1 MMAGMFAHV
10 FLFII
15 SAAIA
20 FVSWRHWHLAAQVRA
35 PGSLRAPVLF
45 GFALLALWQLPC
57 AWWAWRDARRKQ
69 KPILRLGGFVWN
81 QNDFCRGWLI
91 TGETGSGKTLA
102 AINTMLWQVTRNC
115 PDWGGICID
124 DKGLY
129 WETLSKMFR
138 TLGREKDL
146 ILLKVRPEGAPA
158 DWEPPHVYNFLEDR
172 RLPYSARAKDVCDVA
187 ASLGQD
193 GEQPFFKAQAEIQ
206 MDFAFRALDCAG
218 LPVTLDNAYDLLASE
233 SFLLEIM
240 TRVRKVHSR
249 EAAALCAHHRTQIVS
264 QPKEQLGGVRGT
276 LANRLKHFTHPD
288 ITKVFCPEKSSFGIS
303 EIDRGKVV
311 CVSIPQ
317 RFKTER
323 RYIHTLLK
331 LVFYSHVLLRFDR
344 PAEERAK
351 DNLLILWADE
361 AQKIITASED
371 GTSDYNVVDVIREAR
386 ATVVA
391 ATQSYTSLIPPIGD
405 EQKAK
410 VFIANMA
417 NRIICK
423 AADEESAKI
432 AADTLGKKKY
442 KKRNYGYSGGMRTM
456 SYSEEEKYYIEPH
469 EFRRLRKF
477 EAVVQHCEVG
487 FRRVRLKPRGAD
499 GKVPEWFKG

>member
-1 MMAGMFAHV
+1 M
-10 FLFII
+10 
-15 SAAIA
+15 
-20 FVSWRHWHLAAQVRA
+20 
-35 PGSLRAPVLF
+35 RAPVSAAFVGLACWQIAC
-45 GFALLALWQLPC
+45 GYWALC
-57 AWWAWRDARRKQ
+57 EARGRPR
-69 KPILRLGGFVWN
+69 PILHLGGFAWSM
-81 QNDFCRGWLI
+81 NDFCRGWLI
-91 TGETGSGKTLA
+91 TGETGSGKTQA
-102 AINTMLWQVTRNC
+102 VINNMLWQVTMNC
-115 PDWGGICID
+115 PNWGGICID

-129 WETLSKMFR
+129 WETLSTMFR
-138 TLGREKDL
+138 AFGREKDL
-146 ILLKVRPEGAPA
+146 ILLRVRPEGAPA
-158 DWEPPHVYNFLEDR
+158 CWRPEHTFNFLADK

-193 GEQPFFKAQAEIQ
+193 GEQPFFKAQSEIQ

-218 LPVTLDNAYDLLASE
+218 LPVTLEHAYEMLSSDAFMQEVLASIRNVKSDE
-233 SFLLEIM
+233 AARLLE
-240 TRVRKVHSR
+240 
-249 EAAALCAHHRTQIVS
+249 HHRTQIS
-264 QPKEQLGGVRGT
+264 NQPAEQMGGVRGT

-288 ITKVFCPEKSSFGIS
+288 IVQVFCPEESTFSMA

-311 CVSIPQ
+311 CVAIPQ

-331 LVFYSHVLLRFDR
+331 LVFYSHVLLRFDS
-344 PAEERAK
+344 PSAERAK
-351 DNLLILWADE
+351 HNLLVLWADE

-371 GTSDYNVVDVIREAR
+371 GTSDYNVVDVIREAK

-417 NRIICK
+417 NRVICK

-442 KKRNYGYSGGMRTM
+442 KKRSYSYSGGKRTV
-456 SYSEEEKYYIEPH
+456 SYSEEEKYYMEPH

-477 EAVVQHCEVG
+477 QAVVQHCEMG
-487 FRRVRLKPRGAD
+487 FRRVKLTPRGAD
-499 GKVPEWFKG
+499 GKVPEWYRG

>member
-1 MMAGMFAHV
+1 MITHIV
-10 FLFII
+10 LFFTG
-15 SAAIA
+15 AALA
-20 FVSWRHWHLAAQVRA
+20 VLAWRHWHVVPSRLPAADM
-35 PGSLRAPVLF
+35 LRAP
-45 GFALLALWQLPC
+45 LLAGLTGWALWQLPC
-57 AWWAWRDARRKQ
+57 AWWAWRDARRKP
-69 KPILRLGGFVWN
+69 KPILRLGGFKWT

-102 AINTMLWQVTRNC
+102 AINTMLWQVTQNC
-115 PDWGGICID
+115 PDWGGVCID

-129 WETLSKMFR
+129 WETLSTMFR
-138 TLGREKDL
+138 ALGREKDL

-158 DWEPPHVYNFLEDR
+158 DWKPPHVFNFLEDP
-172 RLPYSARAKDVCDVA
+172 RLPYSSKAKDVCDVA

-193 GEQPFFKAQAEIQ
+193 GDQPFFKTQAEIQ
-206 MDFAFRALDCAG
+206 MDFAFRALACTG
-218 LPVTLDNAYDLLASE
+218 VPVTLENAHELLASDAWMKRLLGKLENKGTEEAE
-233 SFLLEIM
+233 SLL
-240 TRVRKVHSR
+240 
-249 EAAALCAHHRTQIVS
+249 AHYRTQIAS
-264 QPKEQLGGVRGT
+264 QPAEQLGGVRGT
-276 LANRLKHFTHPD
+276 LANRLKHFTPPD
-288 ITKVFCPEKSSFGIS
+288 IAEVFCPDKSTFSMS
-303 EIDRGKVV
+303 EIDRSKVI

-371 GTSDYNVVDVIREAR
+371 GTSDYNVVDVIREAK

-442 KKRNYGYSGGMRTM
+442 KKRSYGYSAGKRTV
-456 SYSEEEKYYIEPH
+456 SHTEEEKYYIEPH

-477 EAVVQHCEVG
+477 EAVVQHCEEG
-487 FRRVRLKPRGAD
+487 FRRVRLMPRGAD
-499 GKVPEWFKG
+499 GKVPEWFRR

>member
-1 MMAGMFAHV
+1 MTMLFH
-10 FLFII
+10 FLLAVV
-15 SAAIA
+15 SLGCA
-20 FVSWRHWHLAAQVRA
+20 FAAQRTGMS
-35 PGSLRAPVLF
+35 PGEALAMTAV
-45 GFALLALWQLPC
+45 FAAFALWQAAC
-57 AWWAWRDARRKQ
+57 GVMAARKHSRA
-69 KPILRLGGFVWN
+69 KPILALGGFSWSL
-81 QNDFCRGWLI
+81 NDFCRGWLV
-91 TGETGSGKTLA
+91 TGETGSGKTLS
-102 AINTMLWQVTRNC
+102 AINAMLWQVSKNC
-115 PDWGGICID
+115 PRWGGICID

-129 WETLSKMFR
+129 WETLSTMFKH
-138 TLGREKDL
+138 LGREQDL
-146 ILLKVRPEGAPA
+146 ILLQVRPDGAPA
-158 DWEPPHVYNFLEDR
+158 DWEPPHAFNCLEDA
-172 RLPYSARAKDVCDVA
+172 RLPFSAKAKDVCDVA

-193 GEQPFFKAQAEIQ
+193 GDQAFFKAQAEIQ
-206 MDFAFRALDCAG
+206 MDFAFQALACAE
-218 LPVTLDNAYDLLASE
+218 LPVTLNNTYEMLSSDARMQDIIGMLDEKN
-233 SFLLEIM
+233 
-240 TRVRKVHSR
+240 TPQSR
-249 EAAALCAHHRTQIVS
+249 ELMEHHETQIAS

-288 ITKVFCPEKSSFGIS
+288 IAKVFCPDHSTFSFS
-303 EIDRGKVV
+303 EIDRCKVI

-344 PAEERAK
+344 SAKERAN
-351 DNLLILWADE
+351 DNLLVLWADE
-361 AQKIITASED
+361 AQKIVTANHD
-371 GTSDYNVVDVIREAR
+371 GTSDYNVVDVMREAK

-417 NRIICK
+417 NRVMFK

-442 KKRNYGYSGGMRTM
+442 RKRTYGYSAGKRTM
-456 SYSEEEKYYIEPH
+456 SYSEEEKYYVEPH

-477 EAVVQHCEVG
+477 QAVVQHCEAG
-487 FRRVRLKPRGAD
+487 FRRVVLPPRNAD
-499 GKVPEWFKG
+499 GRVCDWFR

>member
-1 MMAGMFAHV
+1 
-10 FLFII
+10 
-15 SAAIA
+15 
-20 FVSWRHWHLAAQVRA
+20 
-35 PGSLRAPVLF
+35 
-45 GFALLALWQLPC
+45 
-57 AWWAWRDARRKQ
+57 
-69 KPILRLGGFVWN
+69 
-81 QNDFCRGWLI
+81 
-91 TGETGSGKTLA
+91 
-102 AINTMLWQVTRNC
+102 MLWQVSKNC
-115 PDWGGICID
+115 PNWGGICID

-129 WETLSKMFR
+129 WETLSRMFR
-138 TLGREKDL
+138 ALGREKDL
-146 ILLKVRPEGAPA
+146 IVLKVRPEDAPA
-158 DWEPPHVYNFLEDR
+158 DWEPPHAFNFLEDR

-193 GEQPFFKAQAEIQ
+193 REQAFFKAQAEIQ
-206 MDFAFRALDCAG
+206 MDFAFRALDCARI
-218 LPVTLDNAYDLLASE
+218 PVTLDNAYDLLASDG
-233 SFLLEIM
+233 FLNEIM
-240 TRVRKVHSR
+240 TRVRKVESR
-249 EAAALCAHHRTQIVS
+249 EARALCAHHHTQIIS

-288 ITKVFCPEKSSFGIS
+288 IARVFCPEKSTFSID

-331 LVFYSHVLLRFDR
+331 LVFYSHVLLRFDKS
-344 PAEERAK
+344 AEARAK

-405 EQKAK
+405 EQKTK

-442 KKRNYGYSGGMRTM
+442 KKRSYSYSGGKRTM
-456 SYSEEEKYYIEPH
+456 SYSDEEKYYIEPH

-487 FRRVRLKPRGAD
+487 FRRVRLVPRGAD
-499 GKVPEWFKG
+499 GRVPEWYLG

>member
-1 MMAGMFAHV
+1 MSAGIAVLVWKHSFAGM
-10 FLFII
+10 
-15 SAAIA
+15 S
-20 FVSWRHWHLAAQVRA
+20 
-35 PGSLRAPVLF
+35 PMRAPVSAAFAGLACWQIVC
-45 GFALLALWQLPC
+45 GFWAL
-57 AWWAWRDARRKQ
+57 REERRKP
-69 KPILRLGGFVWN
+69 KTILRLGGFAWN
-81 QNDFCRGWLI
+81 LNDFCRGWLI
-91 TGETGSGKTLA
+91 TGETGSGKTQA
-102 AINTMLWQVTRNC
+102 VINNMLWQVTTNC
-115 PDWGGICID
+115 PNWGGICID

-129 WETLSKMFR
+129 WETLSTMFR
-138 TLGREKDL
+138 ALGREKDL
-146 ILLKVRPEGAPA
+146 VLLRVRPEGAPE
-158 DWEPPHVYNFLEDR
+158 DWVPEHTFNFLADK

-193 GEQPFFKAQAEIQ
+193 GEQPFFKTQSEIQ

-218 LPVTLDNAYDLLASE
+218 LPVTLEHAYEMLSSDAFIQQVLTSVRAVKTPE
-233 SFLLEIM
+233 AARLLE
-240 TRVRKVHSR
+240 
-249 EAAALCAHHRTQIVS
+249 HHRTQIAS
-264 QPKEQLGGVRGT
+264 QPAEQMGGVRGT

-288 ITKVFCPEKSSFGIS
+288 IAQVFCPEISSFS
-303 EIDRGKVV
+303 MAEIDRGKVV
-311 CVSIPQ
+311 CVAIPQ

-331 LVFYSHVLLRFDR
+331 LAFYSHVLLRFDC
-344 PAEERAK
+344 PEKERAK
-351 DNLLILWADE
+351 HNLLVLWADE

-371 GTSDYNVVDVIREAR
+371 GTSDYNVVDVIREAK

-417 NRIICK
+417 NRVICK

-432 AADTLGKKKY
+432 AASTLGKKKY
-442 KKRNYGYSGGMRTM
+442 KKRSYSYSGGKRTV

-477 EAVVQHCEVG
+477 QAVVQHCEMG
-487 FRRVRLKPRGAD
+487 FRRVKLTPRGAD
-499 GKVPEWFKG
+499 GKVPEWYQG

>member
-1 MMAGMFAHV
+1 MFTHI
-10 FLFII
+10 LLLIT
-15 SAAIA
+15 SAALA
-20 FVSWRHWHLAAQVRA
+20 FASWHHWHLVAHVRA
-35 PGSLRAPVLF
+35 LEPLRELLPCGLVLF
-45 GFALLALWQLPC
+45 ALWQTPC
-57 AWWAWRDARRKQ
+57 AWWAWRDARRKP
-69 KPILRLGGFVWN
+69 KPILRMGGFTWN
-81 QNDFCRGWLI
+81 INDFCRGWLI

-102 AINTMLWQVTRNC
+102 AINTMLWQVSKKC
-115 PDWGGICID
+115 PNWGGICID

-129 WETLSKMFR
+129 WETLSAMFR
-138 TLGREKDL
+138 SLGREKDL

-158 DWEPPHVYNFLEDR
+158 DWEPPHVFNFLEDR

-218 LPVTLDNAYDLLASE
+218 LPVTLDNACDLLASDA
-233 SFLLEIM
+233 FLKEIM
-240 TRVRKVHSR
+240 AHVRQVDTR
-249 EAAALCAHHRTQIVS
+249 EAEALCEHHRTQIAS
-264 QPKEQLGGVRGT
+264 QPADQLGGVRGT

-288 ITKVFCPEKSSFGIS
+288 ITKIFCPEKSTFSMS
-303 EIDRGKVV
+303 EIDKGKVV

-371 GTSDYNVVDVIREAR
+371 GTSDYNVVDVMREAR

-391 ATQSYTSLIPPIGD
+391 ATQSYTSLIPPMGD
-405 EQKAK
+405 DQKAK

-417 NRIICK
+417 NRVIFK

-442 KKRNYGYSGGMRTM
+442 KKRNYGYSGGARTTG
-456 SYSEEEKYYIEPH
+456 YTEEEKYYIEPH
-469 EFRRLRKF
+469 EFRKLRKF
-477 EAVVQHCEVG
+477 QAVVQHCETG
-487 FRRVRLKPRGAD
+487 FRRVTLPPRGTD
-499 GKVPEWFKG
+499 GNVPEWYQ

>member
-1 MMAGMFAHV
+1 MTAHII
-10 FLFII
+10 LFFG
-15 SAAIA
+15 SAALA
-20 FVSWRHWHLAAQVRA
+20 FLSWRHWHLVAHVRA
-35 PGSLRAPVLF
+35 LEPLRELVAS
-45 GFALLALWQLPC
+45 GFALLALRQIPC
-57 AWWAWRDARRKQ
+57 AWWARRDRIRKS
-69 KPILRLGGFVWN
+69 KTILHFGGFKWN
-81 QNDFCRGWLI
+81 RNDFCRGWLI
-91 TGETGSGKTLA
+91 TGETGSGKMLA
-102 AINTMLWQVTRNC
+102 AINNMLWQVTQNC

-129 WETLSKMFR
+129 WETLSTMFR
-138 TLGREKDL
+138 ALGRGKDL
-146 ILLKVRPEGAPA
+146 ILLKVRPEGAPP
-158 DWEPPHVYNFLEDR
+158 DWEPPHTFNFLEDR

-193 GEQPFFKAQAEIQ
+193 GEQPFFKTQAEIQ
-206 MDFAFRALDCAG
+206 MDFAFRALDCAD
-218 LPVTLDNAYDLLASE
+218 LPVTLDNACDLLASE
-233 SFLLEIM
+233 SFLNEIM
-240 TRVRKVHSR
+240 TRVRKVGSR
-249 EAAALCAHHRTQIVS
+249 EAEALCAHHRTQIVS
-264 QPKEQLGGVRGT
+264 QPKDQLGGVRGT

-288 ITKVFCPEKSSFGIS
+288 IAKVFCPEKSTFFMS
-303 EIDRGKVV
+303 EIDKGKVV

-344 PAEERAK
+344 PADERAK
-351 DNLLILWADE
+351 DNLLILWADK

-442 KKRNYGYSGGMRTM
+442 KKRNYGHSGGARTM

-477 EAVVQHCEVG
+477 EAVVQHCELG
-487 FRRVRLKPRGAD
+487 FRRAKLTPRGAD
-499 GKVPEWFKG
+499 GKVPEWFRG